1 MKFVTTILRT
11 AGLLGACLLAMTG
24 ALLTYEVV
32 ARYFFIKPT
41 TWAAELS
48 QLCLI
53 WGCLLAMAW
62 VLNTRRHITV
72 NAVTGLLKP
81 AAQKICVAVSLVVL
95 IVFSVIVT
103 IWGWDIFYDSWVR
116 GRTTGSLL
124 NLPIWIAELSV
135 PVGFALLTAQALVEL
150 IALPKSQGASLGSSH
165 E

>member
-1 MKFVTTILRT
+1 MTFITGLSRL
-11 AGLLGACLLAMTG
+11 AGLLGACLLAATG
-24 ALLTYEVV
+24 AMLTYEVV

-41 TWAAELS
+41 IWAAELS

-53 WGCLLAMAW
+53 WGCLLAMGW
-62 VLNTRRHITV
+62 VLTLRRHITV
-72 NAVTGLLKP
+72 NAVTGLLP
-81 AAQKICVAVSLVVL
+81 PGAQRLCAGFSLLVL

-103 IWGWDIFYDSWVR
+103 WYGWEIFHDSWQR

-124 NLPIWIAELSV
+124 DLPAWVAELSV

-150 IALPKSQGASLGSSH
+150 ISLRTSDALSLGSSH

>member
-1 MKFVTTILRT
+1 MTFITGLSRL
-11 AGLLGACLLAMTG
+11 AGLLGACLLAATG
-24 ALLTYEVV
+24 AMLTYEVA

-41 TWAAELS
+41 IWAAELS

-53 WGCLLAMAW
+53 WGCLLAMGW
-62 VLNTRRHITV
+62 VLTLRRHITV
-72 NAVTGLLKP
+72 NAVTGLLP
-81 AAQKICVAVSLVVL
+81 PGAQRLCAGFSLLVL

-103 IWGWDIFYDSWVR
+103 WYGWEIFHDSWQR

-124 NLPIWIAELSV
+124 DLPAWVAELSV

-150 IALPKSQGASLGSSH
+150 ITLRTSDALSLGSSH

>member
-1 MKFVTTILRT
+1 MTFITGLSRL
-11 AGLLGACLLAMTG
+11 AGLLGACLLAATG
-24 ALLTYEVV
+24 AMLTYEVV

-41 TWAAELS
+41 IWAAELS

-53 WGCLLAMAW
+53 WGCLLAMGW
-62 VLNTRRHITV
+62 VLTLRRHITV
-72 NAVTGLLKP
+72 NAVTGLLP
-81 AAQKICVAVSLVVL
+81 PGAQRLCAGFSLQVL

-103 IWGWDIFYDSWVR
+103 WYGWEIFHDSWQR

-124 NLPIWIAELSV
+124 DLPAWVAELSV

-150 IALPKSQGASLGSSH
+150 ITLRTSDALSLGSSH